1 MLATPSSTG
10 YARGEPLALLSLIIS
25 KEQTVHILITGSSG
39 QIGTNLALRLLDAGH
54 SVFGVD
60 KRVNTWTNRITTMLQ
75 DLAAP
80 YRDFTGGIGS
90 VPYPRVDAVIH
101 LAANAKVHELVQ
113 HPHRAMENIVLTFN
127 VLEYCRHNQLPVI
140 VASSREVYGDIHRY
154 ITEEQHADFS
164 FTESPYS
171 ASKVAGEALVYSYA
185 RCYGLRYLVFRFSN
199 VYGRYDNDIE
209 RMERVIPLFIRTMR
223 HGQPV
228 TVYGQEK
235 TLDFTYVDDCV
246 DGIVAGIE
254 RLLSGQITNQTI
266 NLAYGQGN
274 TLVRMAELVAEA
286 LGVPAKI
293 DVEPSKRIG
302 EVTRYIA
309 DISKAIELL
318 DYQPRVPLD
327 EGIRRAVAW
336 SEAFERSNV

>member
-1 MLATPSSTG
+1 M
-10 YARGEPLALLSLIIS
+10 
-25 KEQTVHILITGSSG
+25 HILITGSSG

-54 SVFGVD
+54 SVFGID
-60 KRVNTWTNRITTMLQ
+60 KRQNTWTDRVTTLLQ

-80 YRDFTGGIGS
+80 NRDFMGGIGS
-90 VPYPRVDAVIH
+90 VPYPRPDIVVH

-113 HPHRAMENIVLTFN
+113 QPHRAMENITLTFN
-127 VLEYCRHNQLPVI
+127 TLEYCRHNQLPI
-140 VASSREVYGDIHRY
+140 IFSSSREVYGDIHRY
-154 ITEEQHADFS
+154 ITEEQQADFS

-171 ASKVAGEALVYSYA
+171 ASKVAGEALIYAYA
-185 RCYGLRYLVFRFSN
+185 RCYDLRYLVFRFSN

-209 RMERVIPLFIRTMR
+209 RMERVIPLFIRSMR
-223 HGQPV
+223 QGLPV

-235 TLDFTYVDDCV
+235 TLDFTYIDDCV

-254 RLLSGQITNQTI
+254 RLLAGKVVNHTI

-274 TLVRMAELVAEA
+274 TLVHMAELIAQA
-286 LGVPAKI
+286 LDVPPRIEVEPAKR
-293 DVEPSKRIG
+293 VG

-309 DISKAIELL
+309 DISRAVELL
-318 DYQPRVPLD
+318 EYQPRVALD

-336 SEAFERSNV
+336 AAEWETQQGERR

>member
-1 MLATPSSTG
+1 MNDPQRQAVMG
-10 YARGEPLALLSLIIS
+10 KRYR
-25 KEQTVHILITGSSG
+25 VLITGSSG
-39 QIGTNLALRLLDAGH
+39 QIGTNLGLRLLADGH
-54 SVFGVD
+54 QVFGVD
-60 KRVNTWTNRITTMLQ
+60 WRPNTWTDAIPTLLQ

-80 YRDFTGGIGS
+80 QHNFINGIGGA
-90 VPYPRVDAVIH
+90 PYPPCDIVIH
-101 LAANAKVHELVQ
+101 LAANAKVFALVEQ
-113 HPHRAMENIVLTFN
+113 PHRALENINITFN
-127 VLEYCRHNQLPVI
+127 VLEYCRHNQLPI
-140 VASSREVYGDIHRY
+140 IFSSSREVYGDIHRY

-185 RCYGLRYLVFRFSN
+185 RCYGLPYLVFRFSN

-209 RMERVIPLFIRTMR
+209 RMERVIPLFIRAMR
-223 HGQPV
+223 QGQPV

-254 RLLSGQITNQTI
+254 RLLAGKVVNQTI

-274 TLVRMAELVAEA
+274 TLVHMAELIAQA
-286 LGVPAKI
+286 LDVPARI
-293 DVEPSKRIG
+293 EIEPAKRVG

-309 DISKAIELL
+309 DISRAVELL
-318 DYQPRVPLD
+318 DYQPKVSLE

-336 SEAFERSNV
+336 SQR